1 MKSFPLT
8 PDRFFLL
15 AGLLFGILLVFVTPP
30 FQVPDEPAHF
40 YRAWGVA
47 EGKLV
52 IARGQGGVGAE
63 LPASL
68 PRLAWA
74 LTGDMPG
81 HPEVKTSRRQILAWL
96 GSPLDP
102 AARIFVAF
110 PNTALYTFVPYV
122 PQAVAFGAGRALG
135 APPLVSFYG
144 ARLLNLLVSTLLI
157 AFAIRQAPALRWLLA
172 TVALTPMATFQRASI
187 SADAVTI
194 AVGFVLGAVAAR
206 LAWGDEPTAGE
217 RRRGFGTLI
226 LAAAV
231 LCLCKPAYVPLVAVA
246 FLIPAAR
253 LPWGRRAPAFLLYAV
268 LVGLAFA
275 AGMANARV
283 GQTLV
288 REGVG
293 VDSQAQ
299 IRDSLAEPVRF
310 LGIVARDYLVE
321 HGGRYFAQMVG
332 QLGWLDT
339 KLPMAFLA
347 LYLGMIA
354 AVGLADGGEVRVA
367 AWQRGILLLAVA
379 GALVLLSASQYALW
393 TPYGADRVEG
403 LQGRYFLPVAPVAAW
418 LFLVPW
424 RRSLAL
430 EGGLGWGL
438 VGLTLVSV
446 AVTLHAL
453 MVRYYG

>member
-1 MKSFPLT
+1 MKPFPLP

-15 AGLLFGILLVFVTPP
+15 SGLLFGLVLVFVTPP
-30 FQVPDEPAHF
+30 FQVPDEPAHL
-40 YRAWGVA
+40 YRAWSVA

-52 IARGQGGVGAE
+52 IPRGQGPVGAE

-74 LTGDMPG
+74 LTGDLPG
-81 HPEVKTSRRQILAWL
+81 NPEAKIKRREILAWL
-96 GSPLDP
+96 DSPLDP
-102 AARIFVAF
+102 AERIFVGF

-122 PQAVAFGAGRALG
+122 PQAVAFGAGRILD
-135 APPLVSFYG
+135 APPLASFYG
-144 ARLLNLLVSTLLI
+144 ARLANLLVSTLLI

-172 TVALTPMATFQRASI
+172 TVALTPMAVFERASI
-187 SADAVTI
+187 SADAVTM
-194 AVGFVLGAVAAR
+194 AAGFVLAAVAAR
-206 LAWGDEPTAGE
+206 LAWGEEPTENE
-217 RRRGFGTLI
+217 RRRFFGVLI
-226 LAAAV
+226 LAAAI
-231 LCLCKPAYVPLVAVA
+231 LCLCKPAYVPLVAAA

-253 LPWGRRAPAFLLYAV
+253 LPWGRREPAFVLYIA

-275 AGMANARV
+275 AGMANARI

-288 REGVG
+288 REGAG
-293 VDSQAQ
+293 VDPQAQ
-299 IRDSLAEPVRF
+299 IRDALAEPGRF

-332 QLGWLDT
+332 QLGWLET
-339 KLPMAFLA
+339 KLPMAFLM

-354 AVGLADGGEVRVA
+354 AIGLADGGEVRVA
-367 AWQRGILLLAVA
+367 AWQRGILLLAAV
-379 GALVLLSASQYALW
+379 GTLVLLSASQYAIW

-424 RRSLAL
+424 RRPAL
-430 EGGLGWGL
+430 GGRLGWGL
-438 VGLTLVSV
+438 AALTVVSV
-446 AVTLHAL
+446 VVTLHVL
-453 MVRYYG
+453 IVRYYG